1 MYKNKTISVVV
12 PAYNEE
18 SFVGEVVQTMPDFV
32 DRIYVVNDCSSDN
45 TLRILES
52 LLDKRLVIISHE
64 KRQGPGA
71 AMLTGY
77 KKACE
82 DNIDITAIM
91 AGDGQ
96 MDPAILHRFLDPVCE
111 GKADYTKG
119 DRLSIS
125 SNRRGMPSFR
135 LFGNRLVTL
144 VISVASGYRNVSDPL
159 NGYTAISRE
168 TLMQLDLDKIEPGYA
183 FETDLLIKLG
193 FLDARVVNIDMP
205 ARYRNEKSK
214 LAYLGFMTYT
224 SWVIFKDYL
233 IRIRKAQ
240 RTVRKKQKRLAARA
254 DVDVRESEI

>member
-1 MYKNKTISVVV
+1 VV

-18 SFVGEVVQTMPDFV
+18 LFVGEVVQTMPDFV
-32 DRIYVVNDCSSDN
+32 DRIYVVNDCSNDS
-45 TLRILES
+45 TLKILNGLS
-52 LLDKRLVIISHE
+52 DKRLVVICHE

-77 KKACE
+77 KKVCE
-82 DNIDITAIM
+82 DNIDIAAIM

-96 MDPAILHRFLDPVCE
+96 MDPAILHKFIDPVCE

-119 DRLSIS
+119 DRLSVA

-144 VISVASGYRNVSDPL
+144 IVSIASGYRNVSDPL

-168 TLMQLDLDKIEPGYA
+168 TLMQLDLNKIEPGYA

-193 FLDARVVNIDMP
+193 FISARVINIDMP

-214 LAYLGFMTYT
+214 LAYLGFMIYT

-233 IRIRKAQ
+233 TRIRK
-240 RTVRKKQKRLAARA
+240 VRKTIKKNQKMQSASA